1 LRIFCSWKMK
11 TKDCASNWPRSCV
24 LKTPIYESGST
35 SVDRQP
41 SVKRWPHSQGY
52 IETNILAAASPAANA
67 FARSLHAG

>member
-1 LRIFCSWKMK
+1 M
-11 TKDCASNWPRSCV
+11 
-24 LKTPIYESGST
+24 PICESGST

-41 SVKRWPHSQGY
+41 PVKRWPHSQGY